1 MKIDSLLYIITVLEF
16 IAAIVATVYFKKY
29 RKSSEKYFLYFLWFT
44 FFIEAFGASLK
55 PYYPIGVSWIYSVFS
70 FASVIFYFFWY
81 YQILKNKSLRRVVV
95 VFASLFSLIT
105 TLAYI
110 LPDELK
116 NQGYAFVVGSLG
128 SLGILILTLCHFYR
142 LLNSDEVLIIKHKL
156 SFWISTGLLLF
167 YVGIIPLV
175 LLTKTLVISPLSRI
189 LILISLNLILYGC
202 YVIGFI
208 WTKKKYNR
216 F

>member
-29 RKSSEKYFLYFLWFT
+29 RKSSEKYWLYFLWFT
-44 FFIEAFGASLK
+44 FLIEVFGASLK
-55 PYYPIGVSWIYSVFS
+55 PNYPIGVSWIYSIFS
-70 FASVIFYFFWY
+70 IASVIFYFFWY
-81 YQILKNKSLRRVVV
+81 YQILKTKQLRIVVV
-95 VFASLFSLIT
+95 VFASLFSLMT

-110 LPDELK
+110 FPDELK

-128 SLGILILTLCHFYR
+128 ILTLTLCHFYR

-175 LLTKTLVISPLSRI
+175 ILTKILVVSPLSRI
-189 LILISLNLILYGC
+189 LIFISLNLILYGC

>member
-16 IAAIVATVYFKKY
+16 IAALVATVCFKKY
-29 RKSSEKYFLYFLWFT
+29 RKSSEKYWLYFLWFT
-44 FFIEAFGASLK
+44 FLIEVFGASLK
-55 PYYPIGVSWIYSVFS
+55 PNYPIGVSWIYSIFS
-70 FASVIFYFFWY
+70 IASVIFYFFWY
-81 YQILKNKSLRRVVV
+81 YQILKTKQLRIVVV
-95 VFASLFSLIT
+95 VFASLFSLMT

-110 LPDELK
+110 FPDELK

-128 SLGILILTLCHFYR
+128 ILTLTLCHFYR

-175 LLTKTLVISPLSRI
+175 LLTKALVISPLSRI

>member
-16 IAAIVATVYFKKY
+16 IAALVATVCFKKY
-29 RKSSEKYFLYFLWFT
+29 RKSSEKYWLYFLWFT
-44 FFIEAFGASLK
+44 FLIEVFGASLK
-55 PYYPIGVSWIYSVFS
+55 PNYPIGVSWIYSIFS
-70 FASVIFYFFWY
+70 IASVIFYFFWY
-81 YQILKNKSLRRVVV
+81 YQILKTKQLRIVVV
-95 VFASLFSLIT
+95 VFASLFSLMT

-110 LPDELK
+110 FPDELK

-128 SLGILILTLCHFYR
+128 ILTLTLCHFYR

-175 LLTKTLVISPLSRI
+175 LLTKALVISPLSRI

-208 WTKKKYNR
+208 WTKKK
-216 F
+216 

>member
-1 MKIDSLLYIITVLEF
+1 MKIDSLLYIITVFEF
-16 IAAIVATVYFKKY
+16 IAAIVATAYFKKY
-29 RKSSEKYFLYFLWFT
+29 RHSSERYFLYFLWFT
-44 FFIEAFGASLK
+44 FFIEVLGAALK
-55 PYYPIGVSWIYSVFS
+55 PFCPIVLSWIYSGFS
-70 FASVIFYFFWY
+70 FVSVIFYFYWY
-81 YQILKNKSLRRVVV
+81 YQILKTKQLRIVVI
-95 VFASLFSLIT
+95 VFASLFTLMT

-116 NQGYAFVVGSLG
+116 NQGYAFVVGSIG
-128 SLGILILTLCHFYR
+128 VLILTLFHFYR
-142 LLNSDEVLIIKHKL
+142 LLNSNEVLIIKHKL

-208 WTKKKYNR
+208 WTRKKYNR

>member
-1 MKIDSLLYIITVLEF
+1 MKTDSLFFIIPVLELV
-16 IAAIVATVYFKKY
+16 AAIVATLYFKKY
-29 RKSSEKYFLYFLWFT
+29 KQSSEKYFLYFLWFT
-44 FFIEAFGASLK
+44 FFIAALGAVLK
-55 PYYPIGVSWIYSVFS
+55 PYYPIIMSWVFS
-70 FASVIFYFFWY
+70 FFSFLSMIFYFYWY
-81 YQILKNKSLRRVVV
+81 YKILKSKYLKITVVI
-95 VFASLFSLIT
+95 FASVFTLIT

-110 LPDELK
+110 LPNELK
-116 NQGYAFVVGSLG
+116 NQGYAIIIGSIC
-128 SLGILILTLCHFYR
+128 ILILTLFHFYQ
-142 LLNSDEVLIIKHKL
+142 LLNSDEVLVIKHKL

-175 LLTKTLVISPLSRI
+175 LLTKTLVIKPLSHI

-208 WTKKKYNR
+208 WTKKRYNR